1 MSELRPNPDIKISIT
16 ITDADREVL
25 EILRERSGRLDQT
38 GILEHIMNEY
48 YQRLELY
55 QEYLRLH
62 SKEESQ

>member
-1 MSELRPNPDIKISIT
+1 VSELQPNPDVKITIT

-25 EILRERSGRLDQT
+25 ELLRERSGRLDQT

-55 QEYLRLH
+55 QEYLRLS
-62 SKEESQ
+62 SKEQS

>member
-1 MSELRPNPDIKISIT
+1 MSEQVPNPDVKISIT

-25 EILRERSGRLDQT
+25 ELLRERSGRLDQT

-55 QEYLRLH
+55 QDYLRLH
-62 SKEESQ
+62 SKEE

>member
-1 MSELRPNPDIKISIT
+1 MSELQPNPDVKITVT

-48 YQRLELY
+48 YQRLATMENL
-55 QEYLRLH
+55 
-62 SKEESQ
+62 KERA

>member
-1 MSELRPNPDIKISIT
+1 MSELRPNPDVKITIT

-25 EILRERSGRLDQT
+25 ELLRERSGRLDQT

-55 QEYLRLH
+55 QEYLRLS
-62 SKEESQ
+62 SKEE

>member
-1 MSELRPNPDIKISIT
+1 MSELQPNPDVKITIT

-25 EILRERSGRLDQT
+25 ELLRERSGRLDQT

-55 QEYLRLH
+55 QEYLRLS
-62 SKEESQ
+62 SKEE